1 MTASERDREDSRAHG
16 EAVPLGTES
25 TVTSLGL
32 AGGMGVSS
40 VLKWY
45 AVHTRS
51 RHEKMVHRQILVST
65 LEPFLPLRQERR
77 RWKDRWKWVEFPM
90 FPGYLFVRGKE
101 DELKELWR
109 TKGVVQVLGNG
120 WDHPSPVPDEQIH
133 RVRALVDS
141 RVQVEPCPYL
151 KRGVLVRVLR
161 GPLMGLHGI
170 FVQRKNLDRIVIA
183 VDLIGKAV
191 ATEIDVGDVEPI

>member
-1 MTASERDREDSRAHG
+1 
-16 EAVPLGTES
+16 
-25 TVTSLGL
+25 
-32 AGGMGVSS
+32 
-40 VLKWY
+40 
-45 AVHTRS
+45 
-51 RHEKMVHRQILVST
+51 
-65 LEPFLPLRQERR
+65 
-77 RWKDRWKWVEFPM
+77 M

>member
-1 MTASERDREDSRAHG
+1 MATSEACREDSPTDGGEIPLRA
-16 EAVPLGTES
+16 EPAIIRP
-25 TVTSLGL
+25 GL
-32 AGGMGVSS
+32 AQADDLSS
-40 VLKWY
+40 GLKWY

-51 RHEKMVHRQILVST
+51 RHEKVVHRQILASP

-90 FPGYLFVRGKE
+90 FPGYLFVRGQI
-101 DELKELWR
+101 DELREVWR
-109 TKGVVQVLGNG
+109 TKGVVQVLGTG

-141 RVQVEPCPYL
+141 GVEVEPCPYL
-151 KRGVLVRVLR
+151 KTGMVVRVLR
-161 GPLMGLHGI
+161 GPLMGVQGI
-170 FVQRKNLDRIVIA
+170 FVRRRNLDRIVIS

-191 ATEIDVGDVEPI
+191 ATEIDIGDVEPE